1 MKNIAK
7 NLNIFFLLVLFI
19 SCNTKEKKNVIS
31 ESEAIRIEKEK
42 SEGTRTEINCDSVY
56 KNKGYT
62 IVLETLNYN
71 TDYDTYKVIFSIL
84 KNKQGKKNEI
94 FRDTIESTVGDVGFS
109 DYNNDGIKDIL
120 IQNISDVRSNWT
132 YNLYL
137 VNLKKDTFQKVKGF
151 EQIKNPRYLPKY
163 NLIDNEVMSGRE
175 WTSFYQIQN
184 DTIHDFGY
192 VIEKGMN
199 EDGTYVDFD
208 KEYKTTLQKV
218 LKDKH
223 YR

>member
-31 ESEAIRIEKEK
+31 ESEIIRIEKEK
-42 SEGTRTEINCDSVY
+42 SEGTRAEINCDSVY
-56 KNKGYT
+56 KNKDYT
-62 IVLETLNYN
+62 IVLETYNPDEYNY
-71 TDYDTYKVIFSIL
+71 KFIFSIL

-199 EDGTYVDFD
+199 ENGTYVDFD